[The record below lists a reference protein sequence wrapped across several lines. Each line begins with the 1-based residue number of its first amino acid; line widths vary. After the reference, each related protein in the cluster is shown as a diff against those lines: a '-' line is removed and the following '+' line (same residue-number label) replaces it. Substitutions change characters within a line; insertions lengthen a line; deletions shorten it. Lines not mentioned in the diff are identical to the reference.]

1 MNTGPRTFS
10 GTRGFAG
17 RAGRRRRTCASLV
30 LALLGAP
37 LLLVPGCASFPDPQA
52 TRGLAEKMVA
62 ESYPG
67 MPETLTRRAVQD
79 RAQAICSKVGHAKPT
94 QEEAAEVVRLSRET
108 LKYPASGRLAGDWK
122 AGARLAYAG
131 QGGRIVQG
139 KVEMAKENGAL
150 CSNCHALD
158 PGEVNVGNIGPSLTG
173 YGAQRGN
180 SDAVAKLDLREDLQ
194 RVGLL
199 PVLQYAAPRSERT
212 SHARAD
218 RRRGRVSRR
227 SAVSAE
233 PQMIQPVCSSS

>member
-17 RAGRRRRTCASLV
+17 RAGRRRRTCTSLV

-37 LLLVPGCASFPDPQA
+37 LVLVPGCASFPDPQA

-62 ESYPG
+62 ESYPD

-94 QEEAAEVVRLSRET
+94 QEEAAEVVQLSRET
-108 LKYPASGRLAGDWK
+108 LKYPASGKLAGDWK
-122 AGARLAYAG
+122 AGTRLAYAG

-139 KVEMAKENGAL
+139 TVEMAKENGAL

-180 SDAVAKLDLREDLQ
+180 SDAVAKLTYERIYNAWAYS
-194 RVGLL
+194 
-199 PVLQYAAPRSERT
+199 PCSNMPRLGANGHLTPEQI
-212 SHARAD
+212 AD
-218 RRRGRVSRR
+218 VV
-227 SAVSAE
+227 AYLVD
-233 PQMIQPVCSSS
+233 PQSPLNRK

>member
-1 MNTGPRTFS
+1 
-10 GTRGFAG
+10 
-17 RAGRRRRTCASLV
+17 
-30 LALLGAP
+30 
-37 LLLVPGCASFPDPQA
+37 
-52 TRGLAEKMVA
+52 
-62 ESYPG
+62 

-79 RAQAICSKVGHAKPT
+79 RAQAICSKIGHAKPT

-139 KVEMAKENGAL
+139 KVETAKENGAL

-180 SDAVAKLDLREDLQ
+180 SDAVAKLTYERIYNAWAYS
-194 RVGLL
+194 
-199 PVLQYAAPRSERT
+199 PCSNMPRLGANGHLTPEQI
-212 SHARAD
+212 AD
-218 RRRGRVSRR
+218 VV
-227 SAVSAE
+227 AYLVD
-233 PQMIQPVCSSS
+233 PQSPLNRK